1 MRSRRRRTEKGTAV
15 KTEITALRI
24 YSVVDPVSPW
34 KLPSLFRGF
43 PNYGSKMSAAEWKSL
58 LAKAKGGD
66 AEAEWRVA
74 ELYCDGC
81 KDRRGRILVR
91 ISNRKAAEWFRR
103 SAEHGCGSAQVNL
116 GVILGDGYGVEK
128 NVREALLWL
137 KRAFRGGD
145 TGSAPNNIAVT
156 YRENG
161 DFRQAV
167 RWFRKV
173 DASRDDA
180 FLIQLGIHSYWG
192 KGVRT
197 DHQAAVRCFRKA
209 IRGKN
214 MSECDRDDANFYLGI
229 AYLEGKGVG
238 QSLRMAQKH
247 LERANR
253 DNDHLAAQRLLKQLS
268 RLV

>member
-1 MRSRRRRTEKGTAV
+1 MREREPRMGLETAT
-15 KTEITALRI
+15 KTEGKPLRI
-24 YSVVDPVSPW
+24 YSVVDPISPW
-34 KLPSLFRGF
+34 LLPSSYAGF
-43 PNYGSKMSAAEWKSL
+43 PKYPGKMSAIEWKNL

-66 AEAEWRVA
+66 PEAEWRVA
-74 ELYCDGC
+74 EHYSDGC
-81 KDRRGRILVR
+81 KDMHGRVLVR
-91 ISNRKAAEWFRR
+91 ISNQKAVEWYRR
-103 SAEHGCGSAQVNL
+103 SADHGCGGAQNTL
-116 GVILGDGYGVEK
+116 GVILGGNYGVDR

-145 TGSAPNNIAVT
+145 TGCAANNIAIT

-161 DFRQAV
+161 NFRQAV

-173 DASRDDA
+173 DASHDDA
-180 FLIQLGIHSYWG
+180 VLVQLGIHSYWG
-192 KGVRT
+192 KGIRT
-197 DHQAAVRCFRKA
+197 DHQVAVRCFRKA

-214 MSECDRDDANFYLGI
+214 LSECDRDDANFYLGI
-229 AYLEGKGVG
+229 AYLEGKGVRK
-238 QSLRMAQKH
+238 SSRMAQRH

>member
-1 MRSRRRRTEKGTAV
+1 MRKE
-15 KTEITALRI
+15 ETALRI

-34 KLPSLFRGF
+34 KLPSSYSGF
-43 PNYGSKMSAAEWKSL
+43 PKYPGKMSPVEWENL

-74 ELYCDGC
+74 ELYEDGC
-81 KDRRGRILVR
+81 KDRRGRVLVR
-91 ISNRKAAEWFRR
+91 VSNRKAVEWFRR
-103 SAEHGCGSAQVNL
+103 SAEHGCGSAQNNL
-116 GVILGDGYGVEK
+116 GVILGGNYGVKK

-145 TGSAPNNIAVT
+145 TDSAANNIAIT
-156 YRENG
+156 YRQNG
-161 DFRQAV
+161 NLRQAV

-173 DASRDDA
+173 DTSRDDV
-180 FLIQLGIHSYWG
+180 LVQLGVHSYWG

-197 DHQAAVRCFRKA
+197 DHQAAVRYFRKA
-209 IRGKN
+209 IREKDIWEWGL
-214 MSECDRDDANFYLGI
+214 DDANFYLGI
-229 AYLEGKGVG
+229 AYLEGKGVRK
-238 QSLRMAQKH
+238 SFKMAQKH

-253 DNDHLAAQRLLKQLS
+253 DSDHLAAQRLLKQLR